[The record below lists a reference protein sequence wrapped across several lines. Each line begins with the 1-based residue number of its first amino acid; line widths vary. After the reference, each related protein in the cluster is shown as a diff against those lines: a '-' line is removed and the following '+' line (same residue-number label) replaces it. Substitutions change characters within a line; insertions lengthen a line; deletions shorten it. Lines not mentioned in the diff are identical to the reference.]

1 MASNGMMKCATI
13 FSSKTFSGYK
23 LDVIKSG
30 VQKYAR
36 RREREK
42 MIRCMVEMDKFSE
55 FGKKGNG
62 IRSNMMN
69 RLKVMCYEELCFS
82 DISSFL
88 RIMNRLNKWDKG
100 GRKNRKLLVEVCD
113 IFVKAELLR
122 LASDIKNYYWW
133 GVRDFGMGTINKD
146 NSNANMAL
154 VAKYRKPGDDESVL
168 RDLAKMVEC
177 MKANDDIAFYW
188 MVEIILKAIDG
199 VKGARRWR
207 RTDCDYIIWE
217 MLCDQSGANDNLVKC
232 LAYALKEY
240 FKKNRTLKG
249 DRTNVIVTAT
259 LWVMRK
265 TQLDWKVRDADIEIT
280 DEQVEQFYNLTECF
294 FVDDYVLDKHCS
306 AGRRM
311 GKTTADF
318 AKVGSLVINENKEW
332 YVDEYRKAYI
342 EMKMSLEDK
351 LEEIDFNELENLE
364 RCEEK
369 TCGNKAMCW
378 FADYRGKRIVLKE
391 GRKSMNYN
399 RDYMVVNDLKN
410 LFGVNKMA
418 MKRVRMHK
426 VSQRKDK
433 TKSSWVDNSEWVD
446 RRDVVYC
453 MMDRVEGGQLIKKK
467 GKMQGDVMKEFVKI
481 GLFRGIFRVSDFHAR
496 NVLIEEETDRLFS
509 IDEHCIGKKETIFDA
524 RLAKRMQKQ
533 ITKEVVDDIF
543 EAWENGYGPKEE
555 EIIEEIQKK
564 MKEYKFDN
572 ELTQQVIGNY
582 KNLREQAYLEL
593 GFE

>member
-1 MASNGMMKCATI
+1 MSSNGMMRCTTI

-30 VQKYAR
+30 LQKYAR
-36 RREREK
+36 RREKEK
-42 MIRCMVEMDKFSE
+42 MIRCMVEMDKFSIYGDK
-55 FGKKGNG
+55 GKG
-62 IRSNMMN
+62 IRSNMAN
-69 RLKVMCYEELCFS
+69 RLKIMCYEELCFS
-82 DISSFL
+82 DVSTFVH
-88 RIMNRLNKWDKG
+88 IMNRINQWEKE
-100 GRKNRKLLVEVCD
+100 GRKNRNLLVEVCD
-113 IFVKAELLR
+113 LFVTAELLR

-133 GVRDFGMGTINKD
+133 GVRDYGMGTINKD
-146 NSNANMAL
+146 NSNANMKL
-154 VAKYRKPGDDESVL
+154 VAKYRKKGDDEDVL

-177 MKANDDIAFYW
+177 IRMNDDIAFYW
-188 MVEIILKAIDG
+188 MVEIILKAIRG

-217 MLCDQSGANDNLVKC
+217 MLCDQCGTNQILAKC

-265 TQLDWKVRDADIEIT
+265 NQLNWKISKIENRRTDAEV
-280 DEQVEQFYNLTECF
+280 DELYNLKECF

-318 AKVGSLVINENKEW
+318 AKVGSLVKNENKEW
-332 YVDEYRKAYI
+332 YVDEYRKAYN
-342 EMKMSLEDK
+342 EMKMSLEDR
-351 LEEIDFNELENLE
+351 LEEIDFNDLENLE
-364 RCEEK
+364 CCEEK

-378 FADYRGKRIVLKE
+378 FAVYKGKRIVLKE

-399 RDYMVVNDLKN
+399 RDYMVVNDFKET
-410 LFGVNKMA
+410 FGINKLE
-418 MKRVRMHK
+418 MKRVRMNK

-446 RRDVVYC
+446 MQNVVYC

-467 GKMQGDVMKEFVKI
+467 EKMVGDVMREFVKI

-524 RLAKRMQKQ
+524 RLAKRMQKL
-533 ITKEVVDDIF
+533 ITKEVVDGICADWSKLLEI
-543 EAWENGYGPKEE
+543 
-555 EIIEEIQKK
+555 EIIQLIKTK
-564 MKEYKFDN
+564 MKEYQFDT
-572 ELTQQVIGNY
+572 EMTDKVIRNY
-582 KNLREQAYLEL
+582 KYLKSDAYKEF
-593 GFE
+593 GFI